1 MNLFQK
7 ELFGDDFKIKNGLG
21 EVVDRVDLT
30 TIDPIL
36 KTDNPN
42 QQYLNSIR
50 IVDNIKNLPT
60 NKYWMYKEGHPR
72 MPCMPVLK
80 KNDITVGIGDSAHAY
95 PRVNIGSRLEQSEIP
110 ADMHVLVAR
119 CFVPND
125 RPTIANYVDHL
136 NERNNEICKE
146 ILDSFG
152 FFICREHQAD
162 WRPCNLEWV
171 TNGEN
176 VSRRPR
182 SKKINRNLFM
192 DNRST
197 TYFCV

>member
-7 ELFGDDFKIKNGLG
+7 ELFGDAFKVKNDLG

-30 TIDPIL
+30 TICSMPEV
-36 KTDNPN
+36 DNPS

-95 PRVNIGSRLEQSEIP
+95 PRVGIGETVSI
-110 ADMHVLVAR
+110 AVDMHVLSAR

-125 RPTIANYVDHL
+125 RPSITTYVDHL
-136 NERNNEICKE
+136 NKDNSTTCKE
-146 ILDSFG
+146 ILDSFD

-162 WRPCNLEWV
+162 WRPSNLEWV

-176 VSRRPR
+176 VKRRP
-182 SKKINRNLFM
+182 KATKINKRFFM
-192 DNRST
+192 DGRSRI
-197 TYFCV
+197 YFCV